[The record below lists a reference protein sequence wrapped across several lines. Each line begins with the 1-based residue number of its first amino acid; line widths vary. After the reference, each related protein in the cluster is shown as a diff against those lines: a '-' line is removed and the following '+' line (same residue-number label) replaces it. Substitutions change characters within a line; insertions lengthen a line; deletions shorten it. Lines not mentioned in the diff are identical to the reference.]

1 MEHIVQFGVNIDD
14 RAIEKAVIA
23 NAERK
28 IIDDLEKAIANEFFE
43 RPYRSSFD
51 RNSNFSDTFGLKRW
65 AKDMFKEYLEDNK
78 EVIIDKAIKELASNM
93 SKTKVV
99 KEKLNK
105 ILEDIND

>member
-14 RAIEKAVIA
+14 RVIEKAVIA
-23 NAERK
+23 NAEK
-28 IIDDLEKAIANEFFE
+28 TIINDLEKAIANEFFE

-51 RNSNFSDTFGLKRW
+51 RNSNFSDTFGIRYW
-65 AKDMFKEYLEDNK
+65 AKDVFKEFLEDNK

>member
-1 MEHIVQFGVNIDD
+1 MEHIVQFGINIDD
-14 RAIEKAVIA
+14 NAIKNAVIA
-23 NAERK
+23 NAEKK

-65 AKDMFKEYLEDNK
+65 AKDVFKEFLEDNK
-78 EVIIDKAIKELASNM
+78 EVIINKAIKELVSNM
-93 SKTKVV
+93 SRTKVV

-105 ILEDIND
+105 VLESIND